1 MVIYL
6 KYTIWWFDIC
16 MHCEMV
22 IKIINTSFT
31 RVNYFFVCLVKMFKT
46 YSQQLPSTQHVLLTR
61 GPWPSFDHTGK
72 DDVLG
77 DGGKTRGKKPG
88 SPEWPCG
95 TEQSS
100 YLPWTVTWDRNK
112 PIKSL
117 YCSVVVAAAY
127 YSTWPMIS
135 HKENCLQRV
144 WEIKGVLKVCR
155 FPFYRTSLHLDK
167 RFLFS
172 CILQLEE
179 KNCWSLVFS
188 YCFWKTHLENAD
200 LDDFYFL

>member
-1 MVIYL
+1 MTQFWSYRQRWCSRG
-6 KYTIWWFDIC
+6 WWKNQRKETWESRMTVWNRIVF
-16 MHCEMV
+16 
-22 IKIINTSFT
+22 
-31 RVNYFFVCLVKMFKT
+31 L
-46 YSQQLPSTQHVLLTR
+46 
-61 GPWPSFDHTGK
+61 
-72 DDVLG
+72 
-77 DGGKTRGKKPG
+77 
-88 SPEWPCG
+88 
-95 TEQSS
+95 
-100 YLPWTVTWDRNK
+100 LPWTVTWDRNK

-117 YCSVVVAAAY
+117 YCWVVVAAAY

-172 CILQLEE
+172 CILQLEQ